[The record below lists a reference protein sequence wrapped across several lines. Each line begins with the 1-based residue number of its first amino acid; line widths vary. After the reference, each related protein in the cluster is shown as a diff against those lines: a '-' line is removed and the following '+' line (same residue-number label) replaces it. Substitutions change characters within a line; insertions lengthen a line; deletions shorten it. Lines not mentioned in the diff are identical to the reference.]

1 MLMILVGFAILGFGL
16 FIFYAWLPV
25 FYALFGFEIGLLLGG
40 WMFGSAGLARIAVGI
55 ALGAVL
61 AAATYLIEPYRRI
74 VVGYLG
80 GSVVSLSLA
89 SLIGLGRFD
98 SALLAAL
105 MAVIGG
111 VAGAMIAM
119 RFFDALVIAAS
130 AYGGATLIVLGARM
144 LLPIAS
150 EPTALS
156 AIPAIIAI
164 VLAILGMRFQLQHMD
179 EWRPAQFSGH
189 RHATEA
195 GDRKK

>member
-40 WMFGSAGLARIAVGI
+40 WMFGSAGSARIAVGI

-61 AAATYLIEPYRRI
+61 AAATYLIEPYRRL

-98 SALLAAL
+98 SALLAAVI
-105 MAVIGG
+105 AVIGG

-179 EWRPAQFSGH
+179 EWRPAQFSG
-189 RHATEA
+189 RHHAAEA
-195 GDRKK
+195 EGRKK